1 MKSWLQVNRKAA
13 VLVGL
18 TLSVPLAVLL
28 YLSTDLLMVRSD
40 YQDQIDRLEPR
51 IARLR
56 GLAKSEKKLQ
66 AVYKKVESSLGELAY
81 SAEEDSDSVATSLQK
96 NVRTI
101 ISAAG
106 LSVANSQV
114 LPVKQEDG
122 FDQIRLKLTV
132 KGDVSALDAALMQL
146 TNYKPLLLVE
156 SVEIWPDRQPRRRK
170 GEASAVQQ
178 LTASLQLMSLRPAL

>member
-1 MKSWLQVNRKAA
+1 MKNWLQVNRKAA

-18 TLSVPLAVLL
+18 TLAVPLGLLL
-28 YLSTDLLMVRSD
+28 YLSADLLMVRAD
-40 YQDQIDRLEPR
+40 YQDQIERLEPR

-66 AVYKKVESSLGELAY
+66 AVYKKVESSLSELAY

-132 KGDVSALDAALMQL
+132 KGDVPALDAALMQL

-156 SVEIWPDRQPRRRK
+156 SVEIWPDRQPRRRQVD
-170 GEASAVQQ
+170 APAVRQ
-178 LTASLQLMSLRPAL
+178 LTASLQLMSLRPLL

>member
-1 MKSWLQVNRKAA
+1 MKNWLQVNRKAA

-18 TLSVPLAVLL
+18 TLALPLCLLL
-28 YLSTDLLMVRSD
+28 YLSADLLMLRKD
-40 YQDQIDRLEPR
+40 YQQQIDRLEPR

-66 AVYKKVESSLGELAY
+66 AVYKKVEMKLAGLAY
-81 SAEEDSDSVATSLQK
+81 STEEESDSVATGLQK

-101 ISAAG
+101 ITASG

-132 KGDVSALDAALMQL
+132 KGDVPALDAALMQL
-146 TNYKPLLLVE
+146 TNYAPLLLIE
-156 SVEIWPDRQPRRRK
+156 SVEIWPDRQPRRMK
-170 GEASAVQQ
+170 GQAPATRQ
-178 LTASLQLMSLRPAL
+178 LTASLQLMSLRPLL